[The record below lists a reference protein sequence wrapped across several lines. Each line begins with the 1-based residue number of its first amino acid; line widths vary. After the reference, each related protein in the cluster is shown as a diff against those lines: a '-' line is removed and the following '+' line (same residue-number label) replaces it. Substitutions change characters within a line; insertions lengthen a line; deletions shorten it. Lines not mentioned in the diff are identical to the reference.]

1 MIRLIQTV
9 INRVKAMF
17 TLDAMLDLEQQFLSR
32 QAQRRAELFRTADR
46 YQREGLTDIAADLR
60 RQAETL
66 SERRPLQ
73 TVLPFLESDP
83 DRRSHSSPA
92 LSLGVDKGNQAGPLQ
107 PPRSDAGSSRRK
119 KGKR

>member
-46 YQREGLTDIAADLR
+46 YQREGLTVIAADLR

-73 TVLPFLESDP
+73 TVFPFLESDP
-83 DRRSHSSPA
+83 DRRPDVPSA
-92 LSLGVDKGNQAGPLQ
+92 LALADDTGRQ
-107 PPRSDAGSSRRK
+107 PNPMQPSRPDTVSRKRK
-119 KGKR
+119 KGNR